1 MSAYS
6 SMTDDDG
13 GAERP
18 GPSPSPSLVYQS
30 LRVHADASGAFGG
43 TAPRS
48 SSPASSMRSY
58 HSPGQHS
65 SSSSCPL
72 PFPCC
77 CAFCPAAGTRARSV
91 VLWMAFVL
99 VLTAA
104 FAVGLFQISPPGKW
118 SPTAA
123 PTVTP
128 PSTPVPAPPATV
140 PPSNRTNLVPIL
152 VLSDVHLDLYYRA
165 GAGSRFCQSASVPA
179 GAPPEYFSRLGAYGC
194 DAPLALLE
202 SALRAM
208 STLLPC
214 APPASAAAASS
225 PLPFCT
231 RAAAIV
237 LVGDLS
243 AHANWNL
250 GPADGA
256 MTRNDTLA
264 NVNATLAAVRRYF
277 PSTPLVVTLGNN
289 DVCTFGVHRS
299 TFYDTLSRWLY
310 LSVLVSV
317 IFKFVSLIV

>member
-6 SMTDDDG
+6 HMADDDG

-58 HSPGQHS
+58 HSPGQYS

-104 FAVGLFQISPPGKW
+104 FAVGLFYGMPPGKW
-118 SPTAA
+118 TPAAA
-123 PTVTP
+123 PTP
-128 PSTPVPAPPATV
+128 SPSTPAPTPFPMV
-140 PPSNRTNLVPIL
+140 PSNRTNLVPIL

-165 GAGSRFCQSASVPA
+165 GAGSRFCQSASVPTD
-179 GAPPEYFSRLGAYGC
+179 APPAYFSRLGAYGC

-214 APPASAAAASS
+214 APPANAAASSAS

-250 GPADGA
+250 GYVKWQ
-256 MTRNDTLA
+256 M
-264 NVNATLAAVRRYF
+264 
-277 PSTPLVVTLGNN
+277 
-289 DVCTFGVHRS
+289 
-299 TFYDTLSRWLY
+299 SR
-310 LSVLVSV
+310 
-317 IFKFVSLIV
+317 